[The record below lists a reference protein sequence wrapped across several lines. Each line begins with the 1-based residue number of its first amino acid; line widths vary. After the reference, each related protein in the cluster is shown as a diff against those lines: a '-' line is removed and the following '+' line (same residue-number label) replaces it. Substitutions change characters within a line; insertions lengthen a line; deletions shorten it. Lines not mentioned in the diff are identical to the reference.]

1 MVLLVKSFEIQ
12 SKAQL
17 SLRNLVV
24 CTDIRL
30 LQRPKSFIYS
40 DIRLERKAKQ
50 RLNGPLDFLAS
61 AQYIP
66 AASGR
71 SLMLRFKSTK
81 LQKAIYLVPSLIE
94 IENQY
99 ILIRIRTDISVSR
112 DTCPDNDFVC
122 DIVLEDI
129 VDDNRKV
136 VKEGSYSGEVG
147 LIGFV
152 VH

>member
-1 MVLLVKSFEIQ
+1 
-12 SKAQL
+12 
-17 SLRNLVV
+17 
-24 CTDIRL
+24 
-30 LQRPKSFIYS
+30 
-40 DIRLERKAKQ
+40 
-50 RLNGPLDFLAS
+50 
-61 AQYIP
+61 
-66 AASGR
+66 
-71 SLMLRFKSTK
+71 MLRFKSTK